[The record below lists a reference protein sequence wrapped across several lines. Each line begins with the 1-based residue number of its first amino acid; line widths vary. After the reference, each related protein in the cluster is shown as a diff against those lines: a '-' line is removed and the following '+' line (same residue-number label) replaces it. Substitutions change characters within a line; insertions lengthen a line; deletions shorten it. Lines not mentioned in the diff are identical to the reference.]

1 MIVKQFMKPFNLEE
15 YLNNPLKKVVTRDG
29 KNVRIICTDHD
40 NMLYPIIGAV
50 EGRAYPTIF
59 SACGL
64 AVGSAGDSPDDLFFA
79 PEKHEGWALIYT
91 DAAGDSCLGSS
102 RIFESED
109 AAKEHVV
116 RVRGYGIKIAKIE
129 WEE

>member
-1 MIVKQFMKPFNLEE
+1 MRIFNLEE

-40 NMLYPIIGAV
+40 NIFYPIIGAI

-59 SACGL
+59 TVCGLTVNSACNN
-64 AVGSAGDSPDDLFFA
+64 SDDLFFA
-79 PEKHEGWALIYT
+79 PEKHEGWTLIYT
-91 DAAGDSCLGSS
+91 DAAGDSYLGSS

-116 RVRGYGIKIAKIE
+116 RVRGYGVKIAKIE